1 MIFEKIKNLNY
12 LLIFLLILLSFIGAA
27 GLYSAADGSYQPWAF
42 KHLIRFYVFLLMA
55 VFIAVIDIKFIYKYT
70 YLIFFISL
78 LLLISVE
85 IIGVLGKGATR
96 WIRIFGFNIQ
106 PSEIVK
112 ITIIL
117 ALAKYYND
125 LKFEN
130 IKKIINLF
138 IPFLILG
145 IPFVFVVLQPDLGTS
160 LSIIILGIFIFFL
173 AGVRIWKFLL
183 GFLLTIISIPIILQF
198 IKPYQKNRI
207 ISFLNPESD
216 PLGQGYQL
224 IQSKIALGSG
234 GGIGKGFLK
243 GTQSYLEY
251 LPEKQTD
258 FIFTMLAE
266 EFGLMGGLSVIILF
280 MVIIAYGYVISFFIQ
295 SQFGRLLTLGM
306 ITTIFLYVF
315 INIGMVMGLVPIVG
329 VPLPFISYGG
339 TALLASMSAIGFII
353 NCYIHRNLKI
363 NRYSNGLD

>member
-258 FIFTMLAE
+258 FIFTLIGE
-266 EFGLMGGLSVIILF
+266 EFGFIGTIFIILLF
-280 MVIIAYGYVISFFIQ
+280 LILISVCYFI
-295 SQFGRLLTLGM
+295 SIKSFHTFGRIITLGVASN
-306 ITTIFLYVF
+306 IFIYVF
-315 INIGMVMGLVPIVG
+315 MNIAMVSGLMPVVG
-329 VPLPFISYGG
+329 IPLPLISYGG
-339 TALLASMSAIGFII
+339 SVMLSIMISIGLVL
-353 NCYIHRNLKI
+353 NVELNYNLKKI
-363 NRYSNGLD
+363 NNA